1 MVYNLSEKI
10 KNKFK
15 KNIDLNKH
23 KSEIFSIKCLDDI
36 EVNKNIFINFE
47 KINNIRR
54 INKFHE
60 SVNNL
65 LNNKGIYISCAETLD
80 ERKKRVEK
88 KTIFGLKKIIL
99 FIDFIYKRVLP
110 KLPILKFFY
119 FFFTKG
125 HNRVLSKAEILGR
138 LISCGFLIKDY
149 FEYKNILYIVSVKNK
164 SPDFNMQPSYGVLF
178 KMKRI
183 GYRGKI
189 IGVYKFRTMHPY
201 SEYCQELIYKENKL
215 ASSGKINNDYRVTYW
230 GKLMRKYWIDE
241 IPMLINFFK
250 GELSLIGVRPISE
263 SYFSNYPEKLKRI
276 RLKIKPGL
284 IPPYYAD
291 LPKNFNEILASEE
304 KYILKKIDS
313 PLITDI
319 SYFIRASINIIFK
332 GARST

>member
-1 MVYNLSEKI
+1 MNNLPEEI
-10 KNKFK
+10 KNRFK
-15 KNIDLNKH
+15 KNIDLNKYQL
-23 KSEIFSIKCLDDI
+23 EISNIKDLDEI
-36 EVNKNIFINFE
+36 KVNENIFINFE

-65 LNNKGIYISCAETLD
+65 LENNGVYISCAETLD
-80 ERKKRVEK
+80 ERKKRVEGK
-88 KTIFGLKKIIL
+88 AVFGFKNIL
-99 FIDFIYKRVLP
+99 FFIDFIYKRLIP
-110 KLPILKFFY
+110 KLPLFKNLY
-119 FFFTKG
+119 FIITKG

-149 FEYKNILYIVSVKNK
+149 FEYENILYILSEKYK
-164 SPDFNMQPSYGVLF
+164 EPDFNMDPSYGILF

-183 GYRGKI
+183 GHRGKL

-215 ASSGKINNDYRVTYW
+215 ASSGKIYNDYRATYW

-250 GELSLIGVRPISE
+250 GDLSLIGVRPISE
-263 SYFSNYPEKLKRI
+263 SYFSKYPEKLKKI

-291 LPKNFNEILASEE
+291 LPKNFDEILTSEE
-304 KYILKKIDS
+304 KYILKKIAN

-319 SYFIRASINIIFK
+319 SYFIKASINIIFK